1 MVQIPNEIKK
11 TILKF
16 KADIQND
23 LNIKKII
30 LFGSYAK
37 GNYTENSDIDVCV
50 IAENIEND
58 YLALLKIM
66 PKVIESDVRIE
77 PVVFSQSEYET
88 PLSFGLLKEVKKF
101 GIEIN

>member
-1 MVQIPNEIKK
+1 MVKIPNEIKK
-11 TILKF
+11 VILKF
-16 KADIQND
+16 RTDIEND
-23 LNIKKII
+23 LKIKKII

-50 IAENIEND
+50 IAENVENG
-58 YLALLKIM
+58 YLALLKII

-77 PVVFSQSEYET
+77 PVVFSQNEYEI